1 MIYIFIYL
9 FIYVHIQCI
18 HIHWIHG
25 RSTQKGATLQ
35 VQTTPP
41 KPSAWEGDSCMTNG
55 ITYLLHCSR
64 YLRTMILNL
73 LRLINDHACGGGK
86 TKRGGFRNGCK
97 QVTSSQFDI
106 DIIYQTWWF
115 GKCTSFQT
123 WGAFCISMLNF
134 GGVKHEM
141 QYFCGMMRFLE
152 AKSYL
157 AIFLLEYQ
165 PTQTTILH
173 KTKNSSPPKR

>member
-1 MIYIFIYL
+1 M
-9 FIYVHIQCI
+9 
-18 HIHWIHG
+18 W
-25 RSTQKGATLQ
+25 RSTSKR
-35 VQTTPP
+35 PP
-41 KPSAWEGDSCMTNG
+41 SKFKPPHPNPAWEGDSCMTNG

-64 YLRTMILNL
+64 YQRTMILNL
-73 LRLINDHACGGGK
+73 LRLVNDHACGGGK
-86 TKRGGFRNGCK
+86 TKRGRFRNGCK

-106 DIIYQTWWF
+106 DIYLTWWF
-115 GKCTSFQT
+115 GKCKSFQT
-123 WGAFCISMLNF
+123 WGAFCVSKLNF

-141 QYFCGMMRFLE
+141 QYFCGMMRFLS

-157 AIFLLEYQ
+157 AIFLLKYQ